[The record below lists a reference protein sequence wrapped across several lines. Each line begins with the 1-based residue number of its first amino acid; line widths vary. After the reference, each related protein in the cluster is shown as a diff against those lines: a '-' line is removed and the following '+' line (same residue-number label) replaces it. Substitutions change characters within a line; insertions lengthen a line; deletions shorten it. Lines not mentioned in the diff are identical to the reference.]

1 MVFFS
6 HLTARRQSQRAL
18 QERQLDVSRR
28 CMMLKIASQMEAM
41 WRLFG
46 EMDESVS
53 FRRALLQDDGGLF
66 DVSIG
71 QRTPFAKTLPF
82 AHHCIFETFNVRF
95 RATLNPPESATL
107 GAKQTTRLA

>member
-46 EMDESVS
+46 EMD
-53 FRRALLQDDGGLF
+53 
-66 DVSIG
+66 
-71 QRTPFAKTLPF
+71 
-82 AHHCIFETFNVRF
+82 
-95 RATLNPPESATL
+95 
-107 GAKQTTRLA
+107 